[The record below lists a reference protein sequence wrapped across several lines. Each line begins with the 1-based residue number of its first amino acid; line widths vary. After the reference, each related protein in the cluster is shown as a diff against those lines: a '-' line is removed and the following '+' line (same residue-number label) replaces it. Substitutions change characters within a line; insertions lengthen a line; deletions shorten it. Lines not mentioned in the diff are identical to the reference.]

1 MSFRIHRRDT
11 KLRFVTNFG
20 EKCKFPKGRVVYQ
33 TKKTRAPRDSSQ
45 PPFWPKWA
53 DRAQN
58 SLNVVTL
65 DLSTYTEFGTDRLRF
80 AELIPERLIFSA
92 PKVNRI

>member
-1 MSFRIHRRDT
+1 MIPKVEIFENVFPDSLTGHRITFRGQSCQKVLWIITH
-11 KLRFVTNFG
+11 KI
-20 EKCKFPKGRVVYQ
+20 
-33 TKKTRAPRDSSQ
+33 RAPLDSSQ

-65 DLSTYTEFGTDRLRF
+65 DMSMYTEFGLDRLRF
-80 AELIPERLIFSA
+80 AGFISERLMYL
-92 PKVNRI
+92 PKK